1 MTEFEVAKNSTFSIV
16 VCQRASYSIAHGDD
30 LCLLQVLLKVAKI
43 QRVILFL
50 AEHHTQEKITNVY
63 KKYLGYLFATVI
75 Q

>member
-50 AEHHTQEKITNVY
+50 AKDY
-63 KKYLGYLFATVI
+63 
-75 Q
+75 